1 MTLSLYARLIKN
13 GDRGPIRT
21 LYLERNPNPV
31 RYVVETT
38 IPGGRGLGGSA
49 GFRTLMPAPSI
60 EAFLDLIH
68 KSGVVDPTRLAA
80 YLDKLRA
87 ADALPAEAAK
97 LASQMVRDAV
107 ITHFQAQQLL
117 AGKWRGF
124 FIGKYKVLE
133 KIGSGGMGTV
143 YLAEHKFMKRRVAI
157 KVLPKSRAL
166 EPSSLERFYREAKAI
181 AALDHPNIVRAYDID
196 VDKLADG
203 TELHFLVM
211 EYVDGV
217 SFQDLVRLRGPLDPH
232 RAAHYIYQ
240 AAQGLHHAQLVGL
253 VHRDIKPGNLLVD
266 RSGIVKILDMGLARF
281 FHDEEDLL
289 TKKYDENVLGT
300 ADYLAPEQAIDSHTV
315 DIRADIYSL
324 GGTFY
329 YLLTGRSPFGEGTVA
344 QKLIWH
350 QTRRPKPLLEIR
362 PELPP
367 DIVAVVE
374 KMMEKSPSDRYQTP
388 LEVAEA
394 LAAYA
399 YCDAAI
405 PAESDL
411 PDLSPAARGLG
422 EGQETGSGTGGSS
435 PTALRRH
442 IPGSTAR
449 TSVPP
454 VAESGSARKG
464 NPSGPGLP
472 TTPQPDHSAPPTPP
486 PQEEGG
492 KGKSASPVPRP
503 APVRTTPRSSPR
515 HPQAEPTLA
524 ADESA
529 KVSPRP
535 KPGARPVVPQP
546 RTQPQPA
553 PRAVVTDTP
562 VPVEAEAPQPVEET
576 ADNVFTAA
584 QEPEGEFSW
593 SDVAD
598 TGEPT
603 ARSTDTVRSRTRVPR
618 SPKSGR
624 GLGSVW
630 MKTSRRTRLI
640 VLIAAA
646 AGFLLAVATV
656 LLVSLYGGRKPAKA
670 VPEKSPKP
678 PAAASDSAAL
688 PARNTLY
695 VSKSKVAPDDFESIA
710 EALLRAAPGDRIL
723 VRDQEVYEESLVINL
738 ANGLGKRNLLV
749 EAEPNALGETA
760 ILRARGSEP
769 ILVLDRIEDFVL
781 KGFHLHGG
789 SSCDDL
795 IRVTGACPG
804 SRFEQLRLTG
814 HRRSAVRL
822 DGCEAVRGREVRFVE
837 CQVQVSDPPAESAV
851 SFGPAAPSPDAPVMP
866 NRYVQFIGCRFQGP
880 FAVAV
885 VQLGSPNVG
894 ILFERNIF
902 AGNKAPAFLLPASA
916 PNTPA
921 IRTVLLGNTF
931 WDCAAALKLQQR
943 MRLDSEFRLMNNLF
957 YRLGTADGGGVGVI
971 ENEPDPDGLSG
982 YIVGEGNVYDS
993 RTPTGNLAAVAT
1005 VKLSRLSFDLPISD
1019 PTAENFLRYPADSPL
1034 NSAGSNG
1041 QPVGALPPLP

>member
-1 MTLSLYARLIKN
+1 
-13 GDRGPIRT
+13 
-21 LYLERNPNPV
+21 
-31 RYVVETT
+31 
-38 IPGGRGLGGSA
+38 
-49 GFRTLMPAPSI
+49 MPAPSI
-60 EAFLDLIH
+60 EAFLELIH
-68 KSGVVDPTRLAA
+68 KSGVVDPTRLTA

-87 ADALPAEAAK
+87 ADALPADAAK
-97 LASQMVRDAV
+97 LASQMVRDAML
-107 ITHFQAQQLL
+107 THFQAQQLL

-394 LAAYA
+394 LSAYA
-399 YCDAAI
+399 YCDSAI

-422 EGQETGSGTGGSS
+422 EAGETGSGQSGSS
-435 PTALRRH
+435 PTALRRS
-442 IPGSTAR
+442 PQGSTTR
-449 TSVPP
+449 SHVPP
-454 VAESGSARKG
+454 VATDSGSVRKTG
-464 NPSGPGLP
+464 STLPSS
-472 TTPQPDHSAPPTPP
+472 TPS
-486 PQEEGG
+486 
-492 KGKSASPVPRP
+492 P
-503 APVRTTPRSSPR
+503 APKPASSPKQPSPEPMVPPRSSPSKPNSR
-515 HPQAEPTLA
+515 SSPRQPEAEPIPAAPPEKASPRLPAAKSSPRPAGPQATSQAEP
-524 ADESA
+524 
-529 KVSPRP
+529 R
-535 KPGARPVVPQP
+535 
-546 RTQPQPA
+546 
-553 PRAVVTDTP
+553 PRAVVADTP
-562 VPVEAEAPQPVEET
+562 VPAQSGPTPQEEA
-576 ADNVFTAA
+576 ADNVFTPT
-584 QEPEGEFSW
+584 QEAEGEFSW
-593 SDVAD
+593 SEVAD

-603 ARSTDTVRSRTRVPR
+603 ARSADTVRSRTRVPR
-618 SPKSGR
+618 PTKAGKASWSVGSLWSGA
-624 GLGSVW
+624 S
-630 MKTSRRTRLI
+630 SQTRYLLLI
-640 VLIAAA
+640 GGV
-646 AGFLLAVATV
+646 AGMLLLLAGV
-656 LLVSLYGGRKPAKA
+656 LLFSLYGSRKPTRPGAEKA
-670 VPEKSPKP
+670 TVPTTP
-678 PAAASDSAAL
+678 PE
-688 PARNTLY
+688 PVPTPQRNTLF
-695 VSKSKVAPDDFESIA
+695 VSKTKVSPDDFQSLQ

-723 VRDQEVYEESLVINL
+723 VRDQEIYEESLVINL
-738 ANGLGKRNLLV
+738 ANGLGKRNILI
-749 EAEPNALGETA
+749 EAEPNAAGETA
-760 ILRARGSEP
+760 ILRPRGSEP
-769 ILVLDRIEDFVL
+769 ILVLDRVEDFAL
-781 KGFHLHGG
+781 KGFVMHGNTA
-789 SSCDDL
+789 CDDL

-804 SRFEQLRLTG
+804 CRFEKLRLTG

-822 DGCEAVRGREVRFVE
+822 DGCEAVRGREVRFVDCHVMSAE
-837 CQVQVSDPPAESAV
+837 SPAEAAIA
-851 SFGPAAPSPDAPVMP
+851 FGPAAPMPAPDAPPVMP

-880 FAVAV
+880 FAVATV
-885 VQLGSPNVG
+885 LLGSPNVG
-894 ILFERNIF
+894 ILFERNVF
-902 AGNKAPAFLLPASA
+902 AGNKAPAFLLPTTA
-916 PNTPA
+916 PNAPA
-921 IRTVLLGNTF
+921 LRTVLLGNTF
-931 WDCAAALKLQQR
+931 YDCAAALKLQQR
-943 MRLDSEFRLMNNLF
+943 MRLDSEFRLTNNLF
-957 YRLGTADGGGVGVI
+957 YRLGGGEGGGVGVI

-1005 VKLSRLSFDLPISD
+1005 VKLTRLSFDLPTGD
-1019 PTAENFLRYPADSPL
+1019 PTAEDFLRYPSDSPL
-1034 NSAGSNG
+1034 NTAGTNG